1 MELVFLIGII
11 VLAFAIGM
19 QNAARRVE
27 KLCTVCGTVDRPASR
42 STASVGIG
50 LLMWGG
56 GLALAFFVHWLFLL
70 LPVGHVIARLAT
82 PDVDVCAK
90 CGSNQLV
97 PLDTPA
103 AQEWTKRRADH
114 ADARSSAKSTDE
126 PGASSL

>member
-19 QNAARRVE
+19 ANAARRTE
-27 KLCTVCGTVDRPASR
+27 KLCTVCGTVAKPGSR

-50 LLMWGG
+50 LAMWGG
-56 GLALAFFVHWLFLL
+56 GLVLAFFVHWLFLL

-90 CGSNQLV
+90 CGSNQIV

-103 AQEWTKRRADH
+103 AEAWTKRRAEGS
-114 ADARSSAKSTDE
+114 ASSAKAPDE
-126 PGASSL
+126 RGASSL

>member
-1 MELVFLIGII
+1 MELVFLLGII

-19 QNAARRVE
+19 QNAARRTE
-27 KLCTVCGTVDRPASR
+27 KLCTVCGTVAKPGSR

-70 LPVGHVIARLAT
+70 LPVGHVVARLAT
-82 PDVDVCAK
+82 ADVDVCAK
-90 CGSNQLV
+90 CGSEQLV

-103 AQEWTKRRADH
+103 AQEWAKRRG
-114 ADARSSAKSTDE
+114 DAAAPSAKAADE
-126 PGASSL
+126 RGASSP

>member
-19 QNAARRVE
+19 SNAARRTD
-27 KLCTVCGTVDRPASR
+27 KLCTVCGTVAKPGSR

-50 LLMWGG
+50 LAMWGG

-70 LPVGHVIARLAT
+70 LPVGHIVARLASS
-82 PDVDVCAK
+82 DVDVCSK
-90 CGSNQLV
+90 CGSSQIV

-103 AQEWTKRRADH
+103 AQEWERRRA
-114 ADARSSAKSTDE
+114 AA
-126 PGASSL
+126 GASSSSATATDERGASSP